1 MFGVNLRPRSVRKT
15 QDGEDFALHLP
26 ALLAAQPPLDEAGTH
41 FVVRGDVWE
50 SDLRGHTAETA

>member
-41 FVVRGDVWE
+41 FVVRGDV
-50 SDLRGHTAETA
+50 